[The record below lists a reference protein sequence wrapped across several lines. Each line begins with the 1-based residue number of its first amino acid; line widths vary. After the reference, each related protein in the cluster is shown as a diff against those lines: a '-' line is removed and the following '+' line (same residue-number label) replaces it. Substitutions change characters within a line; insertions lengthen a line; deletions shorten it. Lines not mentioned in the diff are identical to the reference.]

1 MDFTITEMYLIYNI
15 IIFLIFMI
23 NYIKFVD
30 KEKNLNI
37 LFGLKSIS
45 LFTMLICFN
54 GVGESDF
61 VYSVYSGYESVEKLL
76 VHMFT
81 LIAVLLL
88 VFVFLIIALVRKKN
102 MSVFMDSIYLVYVL
116 SNLYSLKTYVS
127 AVICAIYFCGIIIRK
142 MKNNKEK

>member
-1 MDFTITEMYLIYNI
+1 MDFTMREMYLIYNI

-45 LFTMLICFN
+45 LFTMIICFDCID
-54 GVGESDF
+54 ESDI
-61 VYSVYSGYESVEKLL
+61 GYRSVEKFLI
-76 VHMFT
+76 HTFT

-116 SNLYSLKTYVS
+116 SSLYCLKTYVS

>member
-1 MDFTITEMYLIYNI
+1 MDFTIREMYLIYNI

-54 GVGESDF
+54 GVGKSDF

-76 VHMFT
+76 IHMFT

-116 SNLYSLKTYVS
+116 STLYCLKTYVS

>member
-1 MDFTITEMYLIYNI
+1 MDFTIREMYLIYNI

-61 VYSVYSGYESVEKLL
+61 IYSVYSGYESVEKLL
-76 VHMFT
+76 IHMFT

-116 SNLYSLKTYVS
+116 SSLYCLKTYVS

-142 MKNNKEK
+142 MKNDKEK

>member
-1 MDFTITEMYLIYNI
+1 MDFTMREMYLIYNI

-45 LFTMLICFN
+45 LFTMIICFDYID
-54 GVGESDF
+54 ESDI
-61 VYSVYSGYESVEKLL
+61 GYRSAEKFLI
-76 VHMFT
+76 HMFT
-81 LIAVLLL
+81 QIAVLLL

-116 SNLYSLKTYVS
+116 SSLYCLKTYVS

-142 MKNNKEK
+142 LQTDKEK